1 MIRTWKALHCM
12 TIIHAINSQTLQQ
25 YILLFLYLLKNT
37 VTAAAFFSRAL
48 MPAAFELQP
57 TEILAS
63 VMCTRFKPTACRQ
76 AISLAQWKSRHHS
89 IITHFK
95 TLPAWYVL
103 RIYAAPFDIRKH
115 FTKKLL
121 ILHLALTTPISP
133 KHNCSCIIFLSCAE
147 LLPAVLEQR
156 RLQ

>member
-12 TIIHAINSQTLQQ
+12 TIIHAINSQTFQQ
-25 YILLFLYLLKNT
+25 HSLLFLYLLKNT
-37 VTAAAFFSRAL
+37 GAAAAFFSRAL

-63 VMCTRFKPTACRQ
+63 VLCTRFKPTTCRP

-89 IITHFK
+89 ITHFK

-133 KHNCSCIIFLSCAE
+133 KHSCSCRIFLSCAE
-147 LLPAVLEQR
+147 SLPAAFELR